1 MRSET
6 VRALHISA
14 DIYIF
19 LIRPQISGD
28 DWTLIINKTELGDS
42 GSYQC
47 SVNTLPK
54 ISHSVGLEVEDPGL
68 RIMQDSPARDWGRLE
83 ARIDGPRTQYV
94 SQGSTIALHCSIS
107 HLEAPPS
114 SLYWTRNGRV
124 FTAKDRAGI
133 SLESE
138 KVATTSSSK
147 LFISR
152 ILLRWGGHSL
162 GSSYRV
168 CLLSL
173 LSATLPTTPVSRT
186 SPSQTASSWWWLR
199 VDIEI
204 ETFREKHFQ
213 HLFVSAVP
221 GYALMFSNEGSYTHT
236 GHLQASLIFLLLS
249 HVIYGNHNW
258 LQPFLSRLQHM
269 ASFC

>member
-1 MRSET
+1 MCTRDSQ
-6 VRALHISA
+6 VSALYISD

-28 DWTLIINKTELGDS
+28 DWTLIINKTELSDS

-68 RIMQDSPARDWGRLE
+68 RVMQDSPLTRDWGALE

-107 HLEAPPS
+107 HLAAPPS

-124 FTAKDRAGI
+124 FTAKDRTGI

-138 KVATTSSSK
+138 KVATTSTSK

-152 ILLRWGGHSL
+152 ILLR
-162 GSSYRV
+162 
-168 CLLSL
+168 
-173 LSATLPTTPVSRT
+173 
-186 SPSQTASSWWWLR
+186 
-199 VDIEI
+199 
-204 ETFREKHFQ
+204 
-213 HLFVSAVP
+213 
-221 GYALMFSNEGSYTHT
+221 
-236 GHLQASLIFLLLS
+236 
-249 HVIYGNHNW
+249 
-258 LQPFLSRLQHM
+258 
-269 ASFC
+269 